1 MAQCEEFLELL
12 SARLDGEL
20 THEEARMLE
29 EHLAA
34 CPACRALGAQLAALH
49 TALPELEPLSAP
61 PDFARGVM
69 ARVRAAGGEK
79 AKVVPLFRRPRV
91 RALAGLAACALV
103 CVGLLRTELFPLD
116 GASGDGAFQT
126 AVSAQ
131 DETSAQ
137 AKSVPS
143 PAAAPAQEPQ
153 LYVAQPQEDGQKMDA
168 EDGADGAQP
177 PAWQYYYRS
186 GHMTDTYR
194 VGERTVDAVLT
205 LAQLPDGAQ
214 DVLGAQVEWLADE
227 EGRDFCVVTGE
238 QMEAL
243 MVLAQE
249 QGQDLTG
256 AVTGRIAP
264 EELCALVLEPGG
276 AGIN

>member
-1 MAQCEEFLELL
+1 MEEKVLTGKKHGMLMLLL
-12 SARLDGEL
+12 SVLL
-20 THEEARMLE
+20 Y
-29 EHLAA
+29 
-34 CPACRALGAQLAALH
+34 
-49 TALPELEPLSAP
+49 
-61 PDFARGVM
+61 
-69 ARVRAAGGEK
+69 
-79 AKVVPLFRRPRV
+79 
-91 RALAGLAACALV
+91 LAGLAACALV
-103 CVGLLRTELFPLD
+103 CVGLLRAELFPLD
-116 GASGDGAFQT
+116 RASGDGVFQA

-131 DETSAQ
+131 DETSSQ

-153 LYVAQPQEDGQKMDA
+153 LYAAQPQEDGLKMDA
-168 EDGADGAQP
+168 DVEDGADGAQP

-186 GHMTDTYR
+186 GRMTDTYQ
-194 VGERTVDAVLT
+194 VGERTVEAVLT
-205 LAQLPDGAQ
+205 LAQLPDGIQ

-238 QMEAL
+238 QMKTL

-264 EELCALVLEPGG
+264 EGLCALILEPGG
-276 AGIN
+276 ADKN